1 MNLCYDLLGAK
12 NIGLCCFYSGQY
24 DLALSCF
31 EYALQLA
38 NDSNMT
44 EVWYNIGCV
53 AISLGDTGLAQQAF
67 GITLNLDNTYAEA
80 YVNLGILEQRKGNLE
95 TARAHYNMAQKH
107 GYWLH
112 APFYNGA
119 LLAYKNGDFQEAL
132 TLCNRAKEI
141 DPEHF
146 HTKELS
152 TILVSNL
159 YSS

>member
-1 MNLCYDLLGAK
+1 MSIRYYKKVLTLDPSCVEAISCLAATYFYSDQPEVALRFYRRLLQIGSLPTTELMN

-95 TARAHYNMAQKH
+95 TTK
-107 GYWLH
+107 
-112 APFYNGA
+112 APPANA
-119 LLAYKNGDFQEAL
+119 
-132 TLCNRAKEI
+132 I
-141 DPEHF
+141 
-146 HTKELS
+146 TK
-152 TILVSNL
+152 
-159 YSS
+159 